1 MKGKTNSSFTRS
13 ITPYRKRR
21 SFTKTPEPKGAKKK
35 PSKEPIFVVQKHH
48 ARSLHFDLRL
58 EMGGALKS
66 WAVPKGPP
74 KKIGEKHLAIL
85 TEDHPMEYA
94 KFEGIIPKGEYG
106 AGKVKIWDSGTY
118 ENVKSDSMAKCFK
131 NGVIEFKAN
140 GKRLKGNYALVHF
153 KEKNWLLIKVKTK
166 K

>member
-1 MKGKTNSSFTRS
+1 MGLAH
-13 ITPYRKRR
+13 YRKRR
-21 SFTKTPEPKGAKKK
+21 KFAKTSEPKGTKRKGGKA
-35 PSKEPIFVVQKHH
+35 PIYVVQKHH

-58 EMGGALKS
+58 EMGGVLKS

-94 KFEGIIPKGEYG
+94 KFEGTIPKGEYG
-106 AGKVKIWDSGTY
+106 AGRVKIWDSGTF
-118 ENVKSDSMAKCFK
+118 ENVKSDPLKKCFK
-131 NGVIEFKAN
+131 DGVIEFKPN
-140 GKRLKGNYALVHF
+140 GKRLKGAYALVHF
-153 KEKNWLLIKVKTK
+153 KEKNWLFIKVRLK

>member
-1 MKGKTNSSFTRS
+1 MRGSLATYKK
-13 ITPYRKRR
+13 KRR
-21 SFTKTPEPKGAKKK
+21 FGKTPEPKGKKK
-35 PSKEPIFVVQKHH
+35 KAGKEPIFVIQKHH

-58 EMGGALKS
+58 EMHGVLKS

-85 TEDHPMEYA
+85 TEDHPLEYA
-94 KFEGIIPKGEYG
+94 KFEGEIPEGEYG
-106 AGKVKIWDSGTY
+106 AGKVKIWDSGTF
-118 ENVKSDSMAKCFK
+118 ENVKTDSLSTCLKK
-131 NGVIEFKAN
+131 GVLEFRLH
-140 GKRLKGNYALVHF
+140 GKRLKGTYALVHF